1 MEIGISLDITSPQ
14 AAQSSGGS
22 DVPANALTDA
32 NGNYLTDADG
42 NYLIW
47 SA

>member
-1 MEIGISLDITSPQ
+1 MEIGISLDVTSPQ
-14 AAQSSGGS
+14 VAQSGGS
-22 DVPANALTDA
+22 SDIPANALTDA
-32 NGNYLTDADG
+32 DGNYLTDADG